1 MAHHLSTEEKQ
12 FLKLVEKIPV
22 EDSVR
27 ENWAQAIQTNG
38 MTEDIAEEIRKVL
51 TAVPEEE
58 SETTEM
64 ARGRSLVEFM
74 TLVKRWRLAYQSKNF
89 GRR

>member
-12 FLKLVEKIPV
+12 FLKLIEKIQTD
-22 EDSVR
+22 ESVR
-27 ENWAQAIQTNG
+27 DGWTEAIQTNG
-38 MTEDIAEEIRKVL
+38 MTEEIAEEIRKLL
-51 TAVPEEE
+51 TTVPEGE
-58 SETTEM
+58 SETSEM
-64 ARGRSLVEFM
+64 ARGRLLVEFM